1 MAALCRAPRGSVPR
15 DAVLPQLILCGFP
28 TGRSSPGTAPHGFV
42 PRGPTSGAAPA
53 PSPRAA
59 AVPALLP
66 HRGLL
71 PTGCGSGPGL
81 LLGGIRGPYLLQASA
96 TAAPWASPWLHGRSA
111 LCGARGLRGD
121 GLLLCGPLW
130 AAWSCCFVPGAPP
143 ALTAVPAGLLSPISH
158 CSLPAAVV
166 QHISSFLNLFSQS
179 TPSIA
184 HGSAWPVIE
193 ATPAASPPAQHFH
206 VNPVQMSPK
215 NTLGKTGI
223 RGCGLHL
230 TLCCCVTCGIA

>member
-53 PSPRAA
+53 PYPRAA

-81 LLGGIRGPYLLQASA
+81 LLGGIRGPCLLQASA
-96 TAAPWASPWLHGRSA
+96 TAAPWASPWLHGRSV
-111 LCGARGLRGD
+111 LRG
-121 GLLLCGPLW
+121 
-130 AAWSCCFVPGAPP
+130 
-143 ALTAVPAGLLSPISH
+143 ALI
-158 CSLPAAVV
+158 
-166 QHISSFLNLFSQS
+166 FLLFS
-179 TPSIA
+179 PMCCC
-184 HGSAWPVIE
+184 HPC
-193 ATPAASPPAQHFH
+193 SPPAAKTLTCK
-206 VNPVQMSPK
+206 P
-215 NTLGKTGI
+215 NTAYSG
-223 RGCGLHL
+223 
-230 TLCCCVTCGIA
+230 VF